1 MLRDYTVLDLEMTGL
16 NAKHHKILEA
26 AAVKVRDQEIV
37 DSFSM
42 LIHQEMPL
50 EEEIVRLT
58 GITDEMLRDAPGEE
72 EVLTEFFAFLGEDV
86 LVGHNVIFDYGFLK
100 QAAVNRKLSFERKG
114 VDTLKIARRCLPSE
128 QKKDLGTL
136 CKLMEIPME
145 HHHRALEDVKATRRL
160 YEKLEREFEKE
171 QPDVFEP
178 KSLLYKAKKQT
189 PATMRQKKHLKELA
203 EYHKIDLNLPW
214 ETLTRN
220 EASRQ
225 VDKIISTYGR
235 IPRD

>member
-26 AAVKVRDQEIV
+26 AAVRVRDRKIV

-42 LIHQEMPL
+42 LIHQELPL

-58 GITDEMLRDAPGEE
+58 GITDEMLKDAPGEE

-128 QKKDLGTL
+128 QKKDL
-136 CKLMEIPME
+136 
-145 HHHRALEDVKATRRL
+145 
-160 YEKLEREFEKE
+160 
-171 QPDVFEP
+171 
-178 KSLLYKAKKQT
+178 
-189 PATMRQKKHLKELA
+189 
-203 EYHKIDLNLPW
+203 
-214 ETLTRN
+214 ETLL
-220 EASRQ
+220 EK
-225 VDKIISTYGR
+225 KINTIAYPYGGYNANTIKITKEYYDYAVTVESGFNYSNKLDR
-235 IPRD
+235 LRLKRFKIPRSMDINTFINVIEGK